1 MGQLI
6 VLRDRVRERLALR
19 LESPRPAFYF
29 DLACPYSYLA
39 AERVERLLGQV
50 DWIPVHGAAL
60 RQDRSIGPEAA
71 VRAEA
76 TARAEATERAA
87 ALRLPLVW
95 PDRYPF
101 VAPRALRAAA
111 YASTAGAGA
120 RFALA
125 ALRLAFC
132 GGFDLDAPG
141 ALAEAASA
149 AGIPRR
155 RCLEAAGDERLDA
168 TLDATARGLRRRGVR
183 RLPAIRVGD
192 RWFEGEPALLG
203 AAAMRREAARGER
216 AAGLRAA
223 GLPLAPSA

>member
-6 VLRDRVRERLALR
+6 VLQDRLRERSALR
-19 LESPRPAFYF
+19 LQSPRPAFYF

-39 AERVERLLGQV
+39 AERIERLLGQV
-50 DWIPVHGAAL
+50 DWIPVPGAAL
-60 RQDRSIGPEAA
+60 HAGRSTAPEAA
-71 VRAEA
+71 VRAQ
-76 TARAEATERAA
+76 ATERAA

-95 PDRYPF
+95 PERYPL
-101 VAPRALRAAA
+101 VAPGAQRAAA
-111 YASTAGAGA
+111 YASTGGAGA

-132 GGFDLDAPG
+132 GGFDLDSPG
-141 ALAEAASA
+141 ALGEAASA

-155 RCLEAAGDERLDA
+155 RCREAASDERLDA
-168 TLDATARGLRRRGVR
+168 TLEATARGLQRRGVQ

-203 AAAMRREAARGER
+203 AAAMRRDTVRGER
-216 AAGLRAA
+216 ATR
-223 GLPLAPSA
+223 LPLAPGA

>member
-6 VLRDRVRERLALR
+6 VLQDRLRERSALR
-19 LESPRPAFYF
+19 LQSPRPAFYF

-39 AERVERLLGQV
+39 AERIERLLGQV

-60 RQDRSIGPEAA
+60 REGPAALFEGRSTVPEAVVQA
-71 VRAEA
+71 DAA
-76 TARAEATERAA
+76 QRAA
-87 ALRLPLVW
+87 ALRLSLVW

-101 VAPRALRAAA
+101 VAPGALRAAA
-111 YASTAGAGA
+111 YASTCGAGA

-141 ALAEAASA
+141 VLAEAASA

-155 RCLEAAGDERLDA
+155 RCLEASADERLDA
-168 TLDATARGLRRRGVR
+168 KLEATAHGLRRRGVR

-203 AAAMRREAARGER
+203 AAAVRRETARGGR
-216 AAGLRAA
+216 VV
-223 GLPLAPSA
+223 GLPLAPPA